1 MISNWNF
8 LFVWFMRGYNHA
20 LIHDNGNDIDCILLH
35 WQKKTTLA
43 LGWHIKTLG
52 KRIWALFLQSNLYL
66 LGYNIKLSLS
76 WSVILPPA
84 LALQTGVLINDWKK
98 KAKLKLDLIP
108 MSWPQFYIQLV
119 FKAPLFI
126 TLTISD
132 QKIVSGS
139 LFFQSFSTFSLK
151 KKNYKSHFM

>member
-1 MISNWNF
+1 MFDSWED
-8 LFVWFMRGYNHA
+8 
-20 LIHDNGNDIDCILLH
+20 LIRDNGNGINCILLH

-108 MSWPQFYIQLV
+108 MSWQKSEMSQQKLGTILESKLWTLIQKPEQLGVIQQLRGQNFAV
-119 FKAPLFI
+119 FR
-126 TLTISD
+126 
-132 QKIVSGS
+132 
-139 LFFQSFSTFSLK
+139 
-151 KKNYKSHFM
+151 